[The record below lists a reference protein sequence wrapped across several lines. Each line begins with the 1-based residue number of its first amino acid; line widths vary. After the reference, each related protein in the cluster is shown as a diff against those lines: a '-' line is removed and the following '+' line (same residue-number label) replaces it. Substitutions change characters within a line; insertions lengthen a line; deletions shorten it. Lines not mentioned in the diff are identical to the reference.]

1 MDTDIKKVPQ
11 RFQPSP
17 EESSCMSESP
27 TNKFLPIK
35 DAAEK
40 DNSELPEIV
49 ANQEAKPAFTEE
61 DSPDTLI
68 STFMEVFGQINGS
81 NYELKD
87 VIGPLYKFIKTLG
100 YHAVSILMIDPAS
113 QEHFTPIYSRGY
125 KTPPPADLVP
135 LMEEAINFRGGS
147 IDWDK
152 LMIIAED
159 KCNPLGRWAINE
171 GFSRLGFAPVNDG
184 SSIIGV
190 IIIAFNGGKKPVA
203 LSSPLL
209 ELCSIHLGLMMSLS
223 RIKNARPL
231 KK

>member
-11 RFQPSP
+11 RFKPSP

-27 TNKFLPIK
+27 TNKLLPLK
-35 DAAEK
+35 KAADEEK
-40 DNSELPEIV
+40 SELPEIAV
-49 ANQEAKPAFTEE
+49 SHKEAKQETDENT
-61 DSPDTLI
+61 PDALLA
-68 STFMEVFGQINGS
+68 TFMEVFGQISSSG
-81 NYELKD
+81 YDLKD
-87 VIGPLYKFIKTLG
+87 VIGPLYKFIRTLG

-113 QEHFTPIYSRGY
+113 PEHFTPIYSRGY
-125 KTPPPADLVP
+125 KTPPPADLVQ
-135 LMEEAINFRGGS
+135 LMEESINFRGGS
-147 IDWDK
+147 IDWEK

-184 SSIIGV
+184 NSIMG
-190 IIIAFNGGKKPVA
+190 IIMIAFNGGKKPVA

-209 ELCSIHLGLMMSLS
+209 ELCSIQLGLMISLS
-223 RIKNARPL
+223 RLKNTRAL

>member
-1 MDTDIKKVPQ
+1 MDTEIKKVPQ

-27 TNKFLPIK
+27 TNKLLPIK

-49 ANQEAKPAFTEE
+49 ANQEARTAAPEE
-61 DSPDTLI
+61 DSPDKLLA
-68 STFMEVFGQINGS
+68 TFMDVFGQINGS
-81 NYELKD
+81 TYELKD
-87 VIGPLYKFIKTLG
+87 VIGPLYKFIRTLG
-100 YHAVSILMIDPAS
+100 YHAVSILMVDPAS
-113 QEHFTPIYSRGY
+113 PERFTPIYSRGY

-159 KCNPLGRWAINE
+159 KCNPMGRWAINE
-171 GFSRLGFAPVNDG
+171 GFTRLGFAPINDG
-184 SSIIGV
+184 SSVIGIIM
-190 IIIAFNGGKKPVA
+190 IAFNGGKKPA
-203 LSSPLL
+203 AMSSPLL

-223 RIKNARPL
+223 RIKNSGSL